1 MIRTLHANSD
11 LSAPAENRCGAI
23 RAHTHPARKTAS
35 DNRPDNMSTPLRA
48 LLVEDSE
55 SDAQLL
61 LRVLRS
67 DGYDPEVMRVET
79 SETMRTA
86 LKTREWDIVL
96 CDNSL
101 PQFDALSALRLVIET
116 GSAVPFIIVSGTME
130 EEQAVAAIKLGAAD
144 YLLKD
149 RLGRLGTAVS
159 QALEQ
164 SRRRQEIQRA
174 EAALRRGAEE
184 QRELA
189 QKLTAETARLIAAQA
204 VAKVGSWETDVKTG
218 TVSWSEETH
227 RIFETDPAKFH
238 PTHQAFLRLVH
249 PDDRLIVD
257 QAFAASFAVRQT
269 CAIEH
274 RLLVPDGRIKVVEE
288 RWQVFADE
296 QGKPLRAV
304 GTCRDI
310 TEKKRSDEALRE
322 SEEQF
327 RTIVEQAGI
336 GIALVGPTDGRIL
349 RCNRALAEMLGYR
362 VEEMTGLTVRD
373 VSDPADYSDD
383 RAQWERMLA
392 GEITRFRM
400 EKKYLRKDGTLT
412 WGRLTS
418 TLVRDSAGR
427 PLRIIGMV
435 EPIDERKVAELL
447 ARESEQ
453 RLGFALMAAA
463 IGDWNMDLRTNVAYR
478 SLRHDQ
484 CFGYAEMVPVWGYDT
499 FLAHVQPADRGRVNA
514 CFQRAM
520 AGQGE
525 YDEEFRTAWPDG
537 SIHWLWTKG
546 RFYFDEA
553 GKPIRASGIV
563 IDVTARKRLEAS
575 LRESEERFSEAF
587 AHAPIGVALVSPDG
601 QYLKVNRALCDL
613 FGFPEAELLQRAFH
627 DLTAPA
633 DLESGRELVR
643 QLFAGE
649 IRTVQM
655 EKRYVHARGH
665 FVSALLNVSLVRDSQ
680 GQPRYQIAQIQD
692 ISARKRAEA
701 ELRASEEQ
709 LHALVDRLNTVREEE
724 AKRIARELHDDLGQK
739 LTVLN
744 MELAELERKLPGAT
758 TIQLKQIDRMRGV
771 VDHMIEVVQQISGE
785 LRLGQLD
792 ILGLSAAIDWQV
804 KEFAGRAGIACRI
817 ARLDEA
823 SHLSDIQRTTVFRIM
838 QEALT
843 NIARHAG
850 ATEVVVSLQAG
861 PDELTL
867 TVRDNGRGIT
877 AAELSDRKSIGLL
890 GMRERALIVGGE
902 VTLTGGAGVGT
913 TVLVRIPLKGPAA

>member
-1 MIRTLHANSD
+1 
-11 LSAPAENRCGAI
+11 
-23 RAHTHPARKTAS
+23 
-35 DNRPDNMSTPLRA
+35 MSTPLRA

-67 DGYDPEVMRVET
+67 DGYEPEVMRVET

-412 WGRLTS
+412 CGRLTS

-427 PLRIIGMV
+427 PFRIIGMV

-453 RLGFALMAAA
+453 RLGFALMAAE

-613 FGFPEAELLQRAFH
+613 FGFPEAELLQGTFH

-649 IRTVQM
+649 IRTVQT

>member
-1 MIRTLHANSD
+1 
-11 LSAPAENRCGAI
+11 
-23 RAHTHPARKTAS
+23 
-35 DNRPDNMSTPLRA
+35 
-48 LLVEDSE
+48 
-55 SDAQLL
+55 
-61 LRVLRS
+61 
-67 DGYDPEVMRVET
+67 
-79 SETMRTA
+79 
-86 LKTREWDIVL
+86 
-96 CDNSL
+96 
-101 PQFDALSALRLVIET
+101 
-116 GSAVPFIIVSGTME
+116 
-130 EEQAVAAIKLGAAD
+130 
-144 YLLKD
+144 
-149 RLGRLGTAVS
+149 
-159 QALEQ
+159 
-164 SRRRQEIQRA
+164 
-174 EAALRRGAEE
+174 
-184 QRELA
+184 
-189 QKLTAETARLIAAQA
+189 
-204 VAKVGSWETDVKTG
+204 
-218 TVSWSEETH
+218 
-227 RIFETDPAKFH
+227 
-238 PTHQAFLRLVH
+238 
-249 PDDRLIVD
+249 
-257 QAFAASFAVRQT
+257 
-269 CAIEH
+269 
-274 RLLVPDGRIKVVEE
+274 
-288 RWQVFADE
+288 
-296 QGKPLRAV
+296 
-304 GTCRDI
+304 
-310 TEKKRSDEALRE
+310 
-322 SEEQF
+322 
-327 RTIVEQAGI
+327 
-336 GIALVGPTDGRIL
+336 
-349 RCNRALAEMLGYR
+349 
-362 VEEMTGLTVRD
+362 
-373 VSDPADYSDD
+373 
-383 RAQWERMLA
+383 
-392 GEITRFRM
+392 
-400 EKKYLRKDGTLT
+400 
-412 WGRLTS
+412 
-418 TLVRDSAGR
+418 
-427 PLRIIGMV
+427 MV

-453 RLGFALMAAA
+453 RLGFALMAAE

-613 FGFPEAELLQRAFH
+613 FGFPEAELLQGTFH

-649 IRTVQM
+649 IRTVQT

>member
-1 MIRTLHANSD
+1 
-11 LSAPAENRCGAI
+11 
-23 RAHTHPARKTAS
+23 
-35 DNRPDNMSTPLRA
+35 MSTPLRA